1 MCLGYGDWPAALYAT
16 EDDFHLLITS
26 GNGAREP
33 WGRRRA
39 CGTAHQ
45 IPNEFRIAY
54 SAGGNRVGLPA
65 LSGSGA
71 VLSLRCATDHFIP
84 AR

>member
-33 WGRRRA
+33 WVDEEHVK
-39 CGTAHQ
+39 CTAHQ
-45 IPNEFRIAY
+45 IPNEFRIAF
-54 SAGGNRVGLPA
+54 SPGGN
-65 LSGSGA
+65 
-71 VLSLRCATDHFIP
+71 
-84 AR
+84 